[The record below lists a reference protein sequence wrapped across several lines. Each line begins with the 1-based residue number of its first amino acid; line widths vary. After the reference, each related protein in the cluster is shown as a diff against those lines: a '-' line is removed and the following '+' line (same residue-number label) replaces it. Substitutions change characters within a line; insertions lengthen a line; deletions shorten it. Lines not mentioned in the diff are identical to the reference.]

1 MLGHPGTGYRTLVV
15 LALVLLVAA
24 PGAFAQQDVFID
36 FGRGPE
42 AVHLPPQIESGK
54 PLPLVMMLHGY
65 GSSARLTDIYLGWSQ
80 EADRRGFI
88 LVKPN
93 GRVDIYGNRFWNA
106 TPACCQYFGESNDSA
121 YLRRVI
127 DSIAQRFTVDEQRIY
142 VTGHSNGGFM
152 SHRMACDHA
161 DRIAAIAGIAGATW
175 ADPGANCQPSEP
187 VATLQI
193 HGTADLTIFYNGG
206 CLAGLGCYPGARLSA
221 YSWAVLN
228 GCELE
233 PETAEERRDFSSGS
247 AGAETTL
254 QSYPGCEAGGAAAL
268 WTLRA
273 GGHVPVFTSEFLPA
287 LTDFLLSFSKASP

>member
-1 MLGHPGTGYRTLVV
+1 MFTNKKHSIRVIAA
-15 LALVLLVAA
+15 LAIGLVLGTPAA
-24 PGAFAQQDVFID
+24 LAQQDIFID

-42 AVHLPPQIESGK
+42 AVHLPPQIESGEA
-54 PLPLVMMLHGY
+54 LPLVMMLHGY
-65 GSSARLTDIYLGWSQ
+65 GSSGLLTDIYLGFTE

-106 TPACCQYFGESNDSA
+106 TPACCQYFGQSNDSA
-121 YLRRVI
+121 YLRHVI
-127 DSIAQRFTVDEQRIY
+127 DSLTQRYAIDEGRIY

-175 ADPGANCQPSEP
+175 ADPGANCTPTEP

-193 HGTADLTIFYNGG
+193 HGTADLTILYNSG
-206 CLAGLGCYPGARLSA
+206 CLVGLGCYPSARFTA

-228 GCELE
+228 GCELQ
-233 PETAEERRDFSSGS
+233 PETAQEQRDFTAR

-254 QSYPGCEAGGAAAL
+254 QAYPNCDAGGAAAL
-268 WTLRA
+268 WTLA
-273 GGHVPVFTSEFLPA
+273 VGSHVPAFTSEFLPA
-287 LTDFLLSFSKASP
+287 MVDFLFTYEKR

>member
-1 MLGHPGTGYRTLVV
+1 MLKFMKNTIRLIMAMAIGLTL
-15 LALVLLVAA
+15 AA
-24 PGAFAQQDVFID
+24 PVTFAQQDIFID

-42 AVHLPPQIESGK
+42 AVHLPPQIESEE

-65 GSSARLTDIYLGWSQ
+65 GSSALLTDIYLGFTA

-88 LVKPN
+88 LIKPN
-93 GRVDIYGNRFWNA
+93 GRVDVFGNRFWNA

-127 DSIAQRFTVDEQRIY
+127 DTLAQRFAIDEGRIY

-175 ADPGANCQPSEP
+175 ADPGANCTPSEP
-187 VATLQI
+187 VAALQI
-193 HGTADLTIFYNGG
+193 HGTADFTILYNGG
-206 CLAGLGCYPGARLSA
+206 CLAGLGCYPSARFSA

-228 GCELE
+228 GCDLV
-233 PETAEERRDFSSGS
+233 PDTAEEQRDFTTGG
-247 AGAETTL
+247 AGEETTL
-254 QSYPGCEAGGAAAL
+254 QAYPNCDAGGAAAL
-268 WTLRA
+268 WTLTA
-273 GGHVPVFTSEFLPA
+273 GGHVPAFTSEFLPA
-287 LTDFLLSFSKASP
+287 MVDFLYSHEKAQ